1 MGFYFGR
8 KSIKELKTCEDAL
21 QIVAR
26 QAIQGHMDF
35 SIIEGYRTLKR
46 QEMLFRQGLSKIDGI
61 LIKGRH
67 NYEPSRAFD
76 IVPHPSVLNNVS
88 VWKEP
93 ERFYILA
100 GVMLTAAK
108 NCGIEIRWGGDWD
121 GDGSTKD
128 QTFHDLGHY
137 ELFN

>member
-26 QAIQGHMDF
+26 QAIQGPVDF